1 MIRINQRY
9 KAFLV
14 SLALLPGLCLART
27 AAGSQV
33 LATVGNAEI
42 TDTQLAQAMA
52 SAPFATEFPSMEED
66 QQAAVRGDM
75 LLRLVNAEI
84 LRQEALARAVDR
96 NPRFIEEVKRFRTSL
111 LYRKYIQSLRDAV
124 EIPAA
129 VDADYKERFR
139 GNPDALAAAR
149 SVYVARHFRTL
160 KTERMADL
168 KARHGVHVYT
178 ERLNNSPPE
187 ETVVAEG
194 DYFRIHYRDIQ
205 LPDNAE
211 GATESTAI
219 ERLNDLVEVTL
230 GARAAQD
237 SGIDVETEVAE
248 FRHELLPRLLLEQQE
263 RAWIPGQSS
272 LREYYQQHPEKWYL
286 PERRHIGQLVLG
298 SREQA
303 EAMRERIVA
312 GESLFVL
319 AAGNSIDPL
328 GRRQAGDMGWL
339 QQGSGHPALEA
350 AVKTLQPGEI
360 SAVIET
366 PAGYHLVT
374 LIERRP
380 GRQPPL
386 AEITDRVRQAMISEQ
401 LTAYLQALQKKYPVQ
416 WSLPVLPDEAAS
428 AGTATPP

>member
-1 MIRINQRY
+1 MIRSCPRCRP
-9 KAFLV
+9 FLV
-14 SLALLPGLCLART
+14 AIMLLPVLCLTQT

-33 LATVGNAEI
+33 LATVGSAVI

-84 LRQEALARAVDR
+84 LRQEALARALDQT
-96 NPRFIEEVKRFRTSL
+96 PRFIQEVTRFRTSL

-124 EIPAA
+124 EIPAT
-129 VDADYKERFR
+129 VDADYKQRYQ

-149 SVYVARHFRTL
+149 SIYVARHFKTL
-160 KTERMADL
+160 KTERMAEL
-168 KARHGVHVYT
+168 KARHGLHLYT
-178 ERLNNSPPE
+178 ERLENSPRE

-194 DYFRIHYRDIQ
+194 DYFRIHYRDIP
-205 LPDNAE
+205 LPGNE
-211 GATESTAI
+211 IGATESTAS

-230 GARAAQD
+230 GARAALD
-237 SGIDVETEVAE
+237 SGIDVEPEVAE
-248 FRHELLPRLLLEQQE
+248 FRHELLPRALLEQQE
-263 RAWIPGQSS
+263 RAWIPDESS
-272 LREYYQQHPEKWYL
+272 MRDYYQQHPEKWYL

-303 EAMRERIVA
+303 EAMHARITA

-319 AAGNSIDPL
+319 AGEYSIDPL
-328 GRRQAGDMGWL
+328 GRQQAGDMGWL
-339 QQGSGHPALEA
+339 QEGSGHPALEA
-350 AVKTLQPGEI
+350 AAKVLQQGEI
-360 SAVIET
+360 SSVIKT
-366 PAGYHLVT
+366 PAGYHIVT

-380 GRQPPL
+380 GRQLPL

-401 LTAYLQALQKKYPVQ
+401 LTAYLQTLQKKYPVQ

-428 AGTATPP
+428 AGTATTP